1 VPNLPMAVILLLLS
15 LLAVYMLLQT
25 GDTLDI

>member
-1 VPNLPMAVILLLLS
+1 MAVILLLLS

-25 GDTLDI
+25 GDALDV

>member
-1 VPNLPMAVILLLLS
+1 MAVILLLLS

-25 GDTLDI
+25 GDTLDV

>member
-1 VPNLPMAVILLLLS
+1 MPNLTMAVILLLLS

-25 GDTLDI
+25 GDALDV